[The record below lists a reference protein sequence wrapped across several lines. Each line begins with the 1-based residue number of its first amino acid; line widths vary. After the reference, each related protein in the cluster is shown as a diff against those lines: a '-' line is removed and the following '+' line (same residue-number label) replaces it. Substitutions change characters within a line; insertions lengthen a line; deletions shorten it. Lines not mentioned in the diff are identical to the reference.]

1 MEEDLPQLKNKN
13 PKKNDQAKGTNGPTV
28 EHQSRVFQDAR
39 CHRYRTHNDIERNGS
54 YRVKYPHFFMLFMLE
69 GRIAMQTEAEEQY
82 DIKAGESL
90 CTYHN
95 QGDYRLRVYP
105 GEVEAVTLVFQPQI
119 LIHKEDNQ
127 LLFPSIYPVIEA
139 MIKNLQGI
147 KSLPAVRIRA
157 RTRKTIETLFHLN
170 LDDKNKLN
178 NKINHLILQLVS
190 QHHEDLSNL
199 LSSPALSA
207 PILMKIYI
215 DENLHNPNL
224 QVRQLT
230 DQFIGS
236 ARTLQRKFQEA
247 YGSTIKSYITAKR
260 MEKALQLLKERVPVN
275 EVLPQVGYIDQHSF
289 SVQFKKYHGFSPSA
303 VS

>member
-1 MEEDLPQLKNKN
+1 MEKYLPQLKNKN
-13 PKKNDQAKGTNGPTV
+13 SSTKEAPDRRGDPPLK
-28 EHQSRVFQDAR
+28 HQSRVFQDAR
-39 CHRYRTHNDIERNGS
+39 CHRYRMLNNIERNGS
-54 YRVKYPHFFMLFMLE
+54 YRVKYPHFFMLFILE
-69 GRIAMQTEAEEQY
+69 GHIAMQTDTEEQL
-82 DIKAGESL
+82 DIKAGECL

-95 QGDYRLRVYP
+95 EGDYKLRVYP
-105 GEVEAVTLVFQPQI
+105 GNVEAVTLVFQPQI
-119 LIHKEDNQ
+119 LVHKEHNQ

-139 MIKNLQGI
+139 MIKNLHGI

-157 RTRKTIETLFHLN
+157 RTKKTIETLFHLN
-170 LDDKNKLN
+170 IDDKNKLN

-215 DENLHNPNL
+215 DENLDNPNL
-224 QVRQLT
+224 QVKQLT

-260 MEKALQLLKERVPVN
+260 MEKALQLLKEKVSVN
-275 EVLPQVGYIDQHSF
+275 DVLPQVGYVDQHSF
-289 SVQFKKYHGFSPSA
+289 SVQFKKYYGFPPSG
-303 VS
+303 V

>member
-1 MEEDLPQLKNKN
+1 MEEALPQLKNKN
-13 PKKNDQAKGTNGPTV
+13 SSTKEVPDRRGAPPL

-39 CHRYRTHNDIERNGS
+39 CHRYRMLNDIERHGS

-69 GRIAMQTEAEEQY
+69 GRIAMQADAEEQL
-82 DIKAGESL
+82 DIKAGECL

-95 QGDYRLRVYP
+95 EGDYKLRVYP
-105 GEVEAVTLVFQPQI
+105 GNIEAVTLVFQPQI
-119 LIHKEDNQ
+119 LVDKDNNQ

-139 MIKNLQGI
+139 MIKHLHGI
-147 KSLPAVRIRA
+147 KSLPAVKIRA
-157 RTRKTIETLFHLN
+157 RTKKTIETLFQLN
-170 LDDKNKLN
+170 IDDKNKLN
-178 NKINHLILQLVS
+178 NKINHLIFQLVS

-224 QVRQLT
+224 QVKQLT

-247 YGSTIKSYITAKR
+247 YGCSIKSYITAKR
-260 MEKALQLLKERVPVN
+260 MEKALQLLKEKISVN
-275 EVLPQVGYIDQHSF
+275 DVLPQVGYVDQHSF
-289 SVQFKKYHGFSPSA
+289 SVQFKKYYGFPPSA
-303 VS
+303 V